1 MSASFADASGFLRMR
16 HFGIL
21 RSQMTSDFNPAQRDL
36 TKPASKS
43 RAPSSVARELPHDQ
57 AVRPLEHFIPIRKS
71 DLVRMLLNDPAL
83 ELHEREA
90 FAHFC
95 KLIEATL
102 HHDFHRHLDELK
114 DAYAP
119 FDPDAEP
126 KPREVLTVEQ
136 REGHARRLF
145 DRFDDLLQRANF
157 RRLSAEELQYSLQT
171 HNELGVE
178 VRANLE
184 IFERLEIYV
193 RGDVIGKKAVR
204 NWGRFG
210 RWSETEI
217 CTYQRLAL
225 MFRLKAGKAS
235 NQPIDPSAVVLKL
248 FKNIPKS
255 DIEMLLP
262 GTQVRMSLVDQGK
275 IWIPTVSGIVFTLFK
290 ILQGAAALAFASVH
304 GALAFLALL
313 SGVFGYGL
321 RSFYGYLNTRD
332 RYHLN
337 LTRSLYFQN
346 LDSNAGVIHRLLDEA
361 EEQEFREIVLAWWLL
376 RQSGFAAVTSE
387 QLDRAAEAWLQ
398 TKLGLQVDFEVRD
411 ALAKLQRMG
420 LCREITGRELT
431 NPKYRAVD
439 LESALVTL
447 DRTWDAQFEFSNR
460 AQQSIPIRRAA

>member
-1 MSASFADASGFLRMR
+1 
-16 HFGIL
+16 
-21 RSQMTSDFNPAQRDL
+21 MTSNLP
-36 TKPASKS
+36 PASRAPDLAAAKAKART
-43 RAPSSVARELPHDQ
+43 RAPSSVARELPHDLSAQ
-57 AVRPLEHFIPIRKS
+57 PREHFIPIRKA

-90 FAHFC
+90 FSHFC
-95 KLIEATL
+95 KLIEATI
-102 HHDFHRHLDELK
+102 HHDFHAHLEELK

-136 REGHARRLF
+136 REGLAVRLF

-157 RRLSAEELQYSLQT
+157 RRLTAEELQFSLHT
-171 HNELGVE
+171 HNESGVE
-178 VRANLE
+178 VLANLA

-193 RGDVIGKKAVR
+193 RGDVIGKKVFR
-204 NWGRFG
+204 NWARLG
-210 RWSETEI
+210 RWQETQI
-217 CTYQRLAL
+217 CTYQRLAV
-225 MFRLKAGKAS
+225 MFRLKSGAAT
-235 NQPIDPSAVVLKL
+235 NQPLDPSAVVLKL

-262 GTQVRMSLVDQGK
+262 GTQVRMTLVDKGK
-275 IWIPTVSGIVFTLFK
+275 IWLPTLSGAVFTLFK
-290 ILQGAAALAFASVH
+290 LVQGAAAVAFVSVQ
-304 GALAFLALL
+304 GTLAFLALI

-361 EEQEFREIVLAWWLL
+361 EEQEFREVVLAWWLL
-376 RQSGFAAVTSE
+376 RQSGFAAVSSE
-387 QLDRAAEAWLQ
+387 QLDRDAEEWLEG
-398 TKLGLQVDFEVRD
+398 KLGLEVDFEVVD

-420 LCREITGRELT
+420 LCRELPGG
-431 NPKYRAVD
+431 KFRAVD

-447 DRTWDAQFEFSNR
+447 DRAWDAQFEFNSR
-460 AQQSIPIRRAA
+460 QSASIPFRRAA

>member
-1 MSASFADASGFLRMR
+1 
-16 HFGIL
+16 
-21 RSQMTSDFNPAQRDL
+21 MTS
-36 TKPASKS
+36 KPNTAASSAVPSGKVKA
-43 RAPSSVARELPHDQ
+43 RAPSSVARELPHDRT
-57 AVRPLEHFIPIRKS
+57 ARPLEHFIPIRKS
-71 DLVRMLLNDPAL
+71 DLARILQNDAAL
-83 ELHEREA
+83 ELHEREP

-95 KLIEATL
+95 KLVEATL
-102 HHDFHRHLDELK
+102 HHEFHQNLEELK

-126 KPREVLTVEQ
+126 KPREVLTIDQ
-136 REGHARRLF
+136 REGLALRLF
-145 DRFDDLLQRANF
+145 DRFGELLQRANF
-157 RRLSAEELQYSLQT
+157 RRLSADELQYSLQT

-178 VRANLE
+178 VLANLA

-193 RGDVIGKKAVR
+193 RGDVVGKKTFR
-204 NWGRFG
+204 NWSRLG
-210 RWSETEI
+210 RWQEAEI

-225 MFRLKAGKAS
+225 MFRLKPGSAS
-235 NQPIDPSAVVLKL
+235 SQPLDPSAVVLKL

-262 GTQVRMSLVDQGK
+262 GTQVRMSLVDKGK
-275 IWIPTVSGIVFTLFK
+275 IWLPTLSGVAFTLVK
-290 ILQGAAALAFASVH
+290 LVQGAAAVAFASFQ
-304 GALAFLALL
+304 GTLAFLALL

-361 EEQEFREIVLAWWLL
+361 EEQEFREILLAWWLL

-387 QLDRAAEAWLQ
+387 QLDRDAEAWLEK
-398 TKLGLQVDFEVRD
+398 KLGLHVDFEVSD

-420 LCREITGRELT
+420 LCREMPGG
-431 NPKYRAVD
+431 KYRAVD
-439 LESALVTL
+439 LESALATL
-447 DRTWDAQFEFSNR
+447 DRAWDQQFEFNTS
-460 AQQSIPIRRAA
+460 QPPSIPLRRAA